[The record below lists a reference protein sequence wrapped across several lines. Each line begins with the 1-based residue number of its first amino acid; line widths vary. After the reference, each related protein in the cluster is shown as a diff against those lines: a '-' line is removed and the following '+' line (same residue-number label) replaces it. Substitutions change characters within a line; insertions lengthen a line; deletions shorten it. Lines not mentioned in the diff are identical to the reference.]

1 VKALRIAQVVALVLI
16 AVYVLLFHN
25 ANPETVAMPLLPSM
39 PPALLL
45 ALVAA
50 AGVVRRLAAGRV
62 RVWRLQRKLATAEAD
77 RQALALELDRARR
90 AEPSD
95 PVIPDRH
102 PTGRTARRRPHRLPV
117 KPTVDAPAAGPG
129 TPPSTAHRVAWRVR
143 PPAPPAPSRASRP
156 PSSVHPQLAAVLWA
170 RGWRDDVA
178 SASTH
183 RSPSPRSPTSAP
195 PPTASS
201 TPSSAAA
208 ASASTATT
216 TPTASPAPRC

>member
-45 ALVAA
+45 ALVAL
-50 AGVVRRLAAGRV
+50 LAWFVGWLPGRV

-102 PTGRTARRRPHRLPV
+102 PTGVR
-117 KPTVDAPAAGPG
+117 AGDD
-129 TPPSTAHRVAWRVR
+129 PSDY
-143 PPAPPAPSRASRP
+143 
-156 PSSVHPQLAAVLWA
+156 L
-170 RGWRDDVA
+170 
-178 SASTH
+178 
-183 RSPSPRSPTSAP
+183 
-195 PPTASS
+195 
-201 TPSSAAA
+201 
-208 ASASTATT
+208 
-216 TPTASPAPRC
+216 